1 MSQSIAMAKKLNK
14 SFWSRFLNNKE
25 EESMEN
31 PNQEHIEKSED
42 VVETAAN
49 EQEGQNEDSIS
60 SADEVTEEK
69 KSEEEVPSG
78 KKTKRGSR
86 GGSGAKK
93 AKQLEEEV
101 EKLEKE
107 IVAVEEDRKEVKDK
121 YLRLFAEFDN
131 YKRRTAKER
140 VDLLKTASSNILREI
155 LPVLDDFDRAK
166 TASGDEGLGEG
177 IQLIYDKLFSTM
189 ARKGMKPMD
198 STGEVFDVELHEA
211 ITEIPAPTEEMK
223 GKVIDTVE
231 RGYTLNDKIIR
242 YAKVVVGK

>member
-1 MSQSIAMAKKLNK
+1 MAKKLNK

-31 PNQEHIEKSED
+31 PNQEHIETPEE
-42 VVETAAN
+42 VVEKATDTP
-49 EQEGQNEDSIS
+49 ETQNEEQMNT
-60 SADEVTEEK
+60 ADEVADEKTEATT
-69 KSEEEVPSG
+69 G
-78 KKTKRGSR
+78 KKKKRGSR

-93 AKQLEEEV
+93 AKQLEEEI
-101 EKLEKE
+101 ENLEKE
-107 IVAVEEDRKEVKDK
+107 IVTVEEERNELKDK

-140 VDLLKTASSNILREI
+140 VDLLKTASGDVLREI

-166 TASGDEGLGEG
+166 MASGDEGLGEG
-177 IQLIYDKLFSTM
+177 VQLIYDKLFSTM
-189 ARKGMKPMD
+189 ARKGLTPME
-198 STGEVFDVELHEA
+198 STGEVFDAEFHEA

-223 GKVIDTVE
+223 GKVIDTIE
-231 RGYTLNDKIIR
+231 KGYTLGDKIIR

>member
-49 EQEGQNEDSIS
+49 EQETQNEESTS

-101 EKLEKE
+101 ETLEKE
-107 IVAVEEDRKEVKDK
+107 IVAIQEESKEVKDK

-140 VDLLKTASSNILREI
+140 VDLLKTASSDVLREI